1 MNNYLKG
8 LIATALIVF
17 CTNALATTTEEDYGL
32 IQEFERKL
40 AEIKAQ
46 GHLGYCKFYSEF
58 GELVMSDRLKG
69 ESIRDIL
76 PKLKLP
82 NYPEI
87 AELALEAYKTP
98 IPEIAQK
105 LSIDIFDET
114 HQARRLIINEF
125 GNKLFIRC
133 YEEAK

>member
-8 LIATALIVF
+8 LVATTLIVVS
-17 CTNALATTTEEDYGL
+17 TNALATTTEEDYDF
-32 IQEFERKL
+32 IQAFETKL
-40 AEIKAQ
+40 ADIKSQ
-46 GHLGYCKFYSEF
+46 GHLEYCKFYSEF

-76 PKLKLP
+76 PKLTLP

-114 HQARRLIINEF
+114 HQTRRLIISEF

-133 YEEAK
+133 YEQQQ